1 MIEPT
6 SINLNQERYITEYY
20 KCKGCTGV
28 SCKLNWK
35 QHPSLFSRTNSAVRI
50 PVKYRNCNLVDKYY
64 SSRCKLCQVG
74 NSISNYKTREGMI
87 RRGRS
92 LQELKDEFGALLSL
106 VNKIKRRNGEMLMFV
121 RSGLYDDIREEDV
134 KIRTEDVKEEDVKI
148 RTEDVKEEDVKIRTE
163 DVIKIQEDV
172 IKIKEEEVK
181 IQEDVI
187 MLQCII
193 RGRCKKLMEIN
204 RILEDV
210 KNKLSM

>member
-35 QHPSLFSRTNSAVRI
+35 QHPSLFCRTNSVVRI

-148 RTEDVKEEDVKIRTE
+148 RTEDV
-163 DVIKIQEDV
+163 IKIQKDV

>member
-1 MIEPT
+1 
-6 SINLNQERYITEYY
+6 
-20 KCKGCTGV
+20 
-28 SCKLNWK
+28 
-35 QHPSLFSRTNSAVRI
+35 
-50 PVKYRNCNLVDKYY
+50 
-64 SSRCKLCQVG
+64 LCQVG

-92 LQELKDEFGALLSL
+92 LQELKDEFGALLIT

-148 RTEDVKEEDVKIRTE
+148 RTEDV
-163 DVIKIQEDV
+163 IKIQKDV

>member
-92 LQELKDEFGALLSL
+92 LQELKDEFGALLIT

-148 RTEDVKEEDVKIRTE
+148 RTEDV
-163 DVIKIQEDV
+163 IKIQEDF
-172 IKIKEEEVK
+172 IKIQEDEVK

>member
-134 KIRTEDVKEEDVKI
+134 KIRTEDV
-148 RTEDVKEEDVKIRTE
+148 
-163 DVIKIQEDV
+163 IKIQEDV

>member
-92 LQELKDEFGALLSL
+92 LQELKDEFGALLIT

-148 RTEDVKEEDVKIRTE
+148 RTEDV
-163 DVIKIQEDV
+163 IKIQEDF
-172 IKIKEEEVK
+172 IKIQEEEVK